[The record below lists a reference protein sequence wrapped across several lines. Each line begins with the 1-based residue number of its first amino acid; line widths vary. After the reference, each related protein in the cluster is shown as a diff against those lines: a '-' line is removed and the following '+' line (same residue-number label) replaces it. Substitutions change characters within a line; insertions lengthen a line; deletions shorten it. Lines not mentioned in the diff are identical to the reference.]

1 MKRIE
6 GLEVRPVWIWLGGIG
21 LFIALLIAAVLISNV
36 YVHVVFRKHKSD
48 DYANINIR
56 LLYGIVRMNY
66 EIPSIVFRNMKEG
79 FLLKTEQSMNHSRGE
94 VLGSQQVNKRKV
106 KNWAKDVKVM
116 LRATEALKLWVKQ
129 TLQHVYITNL
139 FWSTAVGVG
148 DAAYTAMLSG
158 WLWSVKS
165 MIVGFLTYQMR
176 FRTVPDLE
184 VLPVWSEE
192 MEFRTELD
200 FKLRMRVASLLS
212 AGLRLMTRV
221 LQVEGGWRMWIKLI
235 QEQRRKSKEKK
246 KRKHI
251 VDKEPHSSET

>member
-1 MKRIE
+1 M
-6 GLEVRPVWIWLGGIG
+6 WIWLGGIG

-36 YVHVVFRKHKSD
+36 HVHVLFRKHKSD
-48 DYANINIR
+48 DYANIHVR
-56 LLYGIVRMNY
+56 LLYGLVRMNY
-66 EIPSIVFRNMKEG
+66 EIPSIVFRNMREG
-79 FLLKTEQSMNHSRGE
+79 FLLRTEQSMNHSRGE

-106 KNWAKDVKVM
+106 KGWAKDVKVM
-116 LRATEALKLWVKQ
+116 LKATEALKIWVRQ
-129 TLQHVYITNL
+129 TLKRVYITNL

-176 FRTVPDLE
+176 FKTVPDLE

-200 FKLRMRVASLLS
+200 FKLRIRMMAILAAGMRLL
-212 AGLRLMTRV
+212 TRV
-221 LQVEGGWRMWIKLI
+221 LQVEGGWRMWFKLL
-235 QEQRRKSKEKK
+235 QQQRRKHKEKK

-251 VDKEPHSSET
+251 VDKDSHTSET

>member
-36 YVHVVFRKHKSD
+36 HVHVVFRKHKSD
-48 DYANINIR
+48 DYANINVR
-56 LLYGIVRMNY
+56 LLYGFVRMNY

-106 KNWAKDVKVM
+106 KNWVKEVKVM
-116 LRATEALKLWVKQ
+116 LRATEALKIWVRQ
-129 TLQHVYITNL
+129 TLRRVHITNL

-158 WLWSVKS
+158 WLWSIKS

-176 FRTVPDLE
+176 FKTVPDLE
-184 VLPVWSEE
+184 VLPVWSDE

-200 FKLRMRVASLLS
+200 FTLRIRMMAIVV
-212 AGLRLMTRV
+212 AGLRLLTRV
-221 LQVEGGWRMWIKLI
+221 LQVEGGWKMWFKLL
-235 QEQRRKSKEKK
+235 QQQRRKYKEKK
-246 KRKHI
+246 KHRRI
-251 VDKEPHSSET
+251 VDKEARKSGT